1 MRQETINT
9 ATAIL
14 SAAIADK
21 AEREEAIKRLET
33 PTPTQTSNRD
43 KMLTTKAAAAL
54 AGVCD
59 KTLFRW
65 EGLGYLHPK
74 HITARRVRWSKR
86 ELETFLCETAE
97 A

>member
-9 ATAIL
+9 ITAFL

-21 AEREEAIKRLET
+21 AERAEAIEKLSNQESVR
-33 PTPTQTSNRD
+33 NRD